1 MRLHIDSIIDRG
13 GFARVYVGQVNASG
27 RLPLKSKVALK
38 KTHVTK
44 HVKNPTLLH
53 EAAALLM
60 LKGHESIPAVFA
72 WGRSQYYE
80 YLALQLL
87 GPTINTFSKEPNPTM
102 RNLIAITCQMFD
114 ALEHVHK
121 HHIVHGDVKPGNF
134 LFGTGQDNSQIGRIY
149 LIDFGLAKRY
159 ADPLTFEHIPDGK
172 IPALRGTPLYASL
185 NMHYH
190 RMPSR
195 RDDMESL
202 AHSILRLLRGSL
214 PWADVRCDSE
224 LPIKAIWSGPALC
237 GDYPSVFGEFLEY
250 TRGMQFEEMPDY
262 KRWRARFRSLV
273 SVEDEPLL
281 YDSSDQN
288 PPLVGTIS
296 GSGSPSDLQPDPA
309 SDSDHDDSL
318 PSSDDMWFPTSTW
331 APPERIKEED
341 LLGNEKELIARELEI
356 FDEPPKMDE
365 PYLRNRRVELMV
377 PLEII

>member
-1 MRLHIDSIIDRG
+1 
-13 GFARVYVGQVNASG
+13 
-27 RLPLKSKVALK
+27 
-38 KTHVTK
+38 
-44 HVKNPTLLH
+44 
-53 EAAALLM
+53 
-60 LKGHESIPAVFA
+60 
-72 WGRSQYYE
+72 
-80 YLALQLL
+80 
-87 GPTINTFSKEPNPTM
+87 
-102 RNLIAITCQMFD
+102 
-114 ALEHVHK
+114 
-121 HHIVHGDVKPGNF
+121 
-134 LFGTGQDNSQIGRIY
+134 
-149 LIDFGLAKRY
+149 
-159 ADPLTFEHIPDGK
+159 
-172 IPALRGTPLYASL
+172 
-185 NMHYH
+185 
-190 RMPSR
+190 
-195 RDDMESL
+195 MESL
-202 AHSILRLLRGSL
+202 AYSILRLLRGSL

-296 GSGSPSDLQPDPA
+296 GSGSPSDLQPDQA